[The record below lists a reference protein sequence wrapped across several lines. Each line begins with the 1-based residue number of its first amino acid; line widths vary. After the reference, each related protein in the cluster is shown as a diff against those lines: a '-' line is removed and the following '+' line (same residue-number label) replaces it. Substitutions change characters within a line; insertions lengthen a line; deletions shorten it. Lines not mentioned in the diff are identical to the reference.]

1 MGSNRES
8 QPSNHC
14 SAYRCYTQRIEINST
29 TTTLLLQENTEFVKE
44 LHVVF
49 VKCLWQSTKGGN
61 LVLALTKRCSR
72 GLGLHK
78 RNPEHECWVQDT
90 RHDQCGNYLQYGEA
104 PGYDIVP
111 VEAYR
116 GPVEATKELFRICR
130 LMWHTERIPPEI
142 VRCMFVM
149 QRNVKWGAV
158 AEWVERRARIH
169 ESVIRRYDRS

>member
-1 MGSNRES
+1 M
-8 QPSNHC
+8 
-14 SAYRCYTQRIEINST
+14 
-29 TTTLLLQENTEFVKE
+29 
-44 LHVVF
+44 
-49 VKCLWQSTKGGN
+49 
-61 LVLALTKRCSR
+61 VLAQTKRCSR

-78 RNPEHECWVQDT
+78 RNPGHECWVQDT
-90 RHDQCGNYLQYGEA
+90 RHDQCGNYLHYGEA
-104 PGYDIVP
+104 PGCDIVP

-158 AEWVERRARIH
+158 AEWVERRSLNPEVLGSNPTDAVSNLGQVRLPHVAI
-169 ESVIRRYDRS
+169 V